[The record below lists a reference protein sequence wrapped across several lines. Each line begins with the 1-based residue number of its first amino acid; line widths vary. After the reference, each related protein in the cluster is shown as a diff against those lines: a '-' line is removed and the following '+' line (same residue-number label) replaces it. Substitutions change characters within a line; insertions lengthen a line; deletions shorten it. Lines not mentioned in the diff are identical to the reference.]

1 MPDAMTMSTDAWMR
15 GTALRNQWCTGKLR
29 RAHPER
35 STLRR
40 GIFSTFVILGAVLAA
55 APVHAADPA
64 KIDAKA
70 YVFELSPGWGP
81 LSKEGPK
88 NLENYNFYNLQGD
101 VVQLRVSRELKPKA
115 YAAARKDAQAEREDR
130 AQDGW
135 KPVRSRVVKLP
146 PLGEVDESV
155 HVDPERPLTLYSYN
169 VYGPA
174 RIASITIMFNRR
186 DLSASESAR
195 KIVKGLRWKKTA
207 SAAPE
212 KTRKK

>member
-1 MPDAMTMSTDAWMR
+1 
-15 GTALRNQWCTGKLR
+15 
-29 RAHPER
+29 
-35 STLRR
+35 
-40 GIFSTFVILGAVLAA
+40 VILGFLAA
-55 APVHAADPA
+55 APAHAADPA
-64 KIDAKA
+64 KIEAKA
-70 YVFELSPGWGP
+70 FVFELPPGWEP

-115 YAAARKDAQAEREDR
+115 YAAARKNAQADAREDR
-130 AQDGW
+130 TQDGW

-146 PLGEVDESV
+146 PLGDVDENV
-155 HVDPERPLTLYSYN
+155 YVDPQQPLTLYAYD

-186 DLSASESAR
+186 DPSASEPAR

-207 SAAPE
+207 GAAPE